1 MRFANHVGGGLATQV
16 FHAIE
21 EQSTLACTLNVHT
34 RPSEMSNQRRA
45 EQQLQ
50 LAGEA
55 FQRGDQR
62 ASLEAY
68 KKAFLAAPANWQ
80 YRYYSFAG
88 ACSLLKGEDV
98 GDTRENVKP
107 NASDMAFLKVE

>member
-1 MRFANHVGGGLATQV
+1 MHV
-16 FHAIE
+16 HAP
-21 EQSTLACTLNVHT
+21 
-34 RPSEMSNQRRA
+34 PSEMSNQRRA

-88 ACSLLKGEDV
+88 VCSLLKGEDV

-107 NASDMAFLKVE
+107 NASDIAFLKVE